1 MLKIFIHGI
10 MIQMNT
16 LILQNL
22 FTLRAKIVGKDF
34 TEFFNNLNSKYTARI
49 ALQYYPLDIG
59 FFSSHRD
66 PFDIH
71 QIAIPTVSLFKYGE
85 DFNKGGFYL
94 LDEYKRKNYIDKF
107 LPWRCNTFS

>member
-1 MLKIFIHGI
+1 MNNTQDEFFKLKRGI
-10 MIQMNT
+10 PNNIRCHIPRKESIVKVRFNAKNFYPWNNDSDEYFN
-16 LILQNL
+16 LCRNL

-66 PFDIH
+66 P
-71 QIAIPTVSLFKYGE
+71 
-85 DFNKGGFYL
+85 
-94 LDEYKRKNYIDKF
+94 
-107 LPWRCNTFS
+107 